1 MTFVNSATT
10 TAAAVELHHLL
21 GLYLR
26 LPNPRPRFCNFFVQ
40 ANICQMKLPLPPRT
54 QTKAPLLVCALLC
67 SAPALAG
74 PSAPIEKRPAP
85 PPASAAEPRDVVLLA
100 RVRNPD
106 ATLASA
112 QAFIP
117 LPGILQKEVA
127 DALGPAKAAVAQRA
141 PLDLV
146 VALDP
151 DSGDKPERPLF
162 AFSIG
167 LLSIE
172 EAQRTIRGPLKG
184 SFVEL
189 NRGSYAV
196 QLPMDPDKK
205 SDDLT
210 CLMAPSVGAAPARI
224 VCSDRQRDLD
234 LLAPFMLRTLPAKNL
249 GPADL
254 HAELRVIPATARY
267 GAQIQQGLA
276 LGVVAIPQALQ
287 LGAPRFDRALTDTVK
302 SFAEELGVTLS
313 ELDRATLD
321 LGMGPAGVEL
331 RMGYQLRGRKSWLA
345 RTLVEEAAKAGP
357 PPDFFYRLP
366 ADAGSAS
373 YVNLTYSRSNIEA
386 LVGPLRALLDA
397 WLEHKALPAADRQA
411 LAAALDPKAWPAGA
425 SAWASGDNDQ
435 AARPA
440 PKGRAQKPAETSLLS
455 SLQGDYYL
463 GVSDAPADAM
473 RDWVKAAVAAYNRP
487 ALQAML
493 KKTLKGLDASLNA
506 PTLRLAPAP
515 RDLPAGSTEV
525 SFSMAIP
532 TDLAEKITAKG
543 TPNTKATKAAKPA
556 KPAGRPV
563 PLALTFFVVPDGKLM
578 WTALGADRATLV
590 RRVKAGLAGDRPLA
604 GRAGIE
610 DLRGNHVAGGY
621 WTLRPMLQEIARIME
636 QSGKDKDG
644 KGTAERLDRALNVA
658 PNHGETPMLFFTR
671 SVDGPALDREIV
683 VRLPK
688 GMIDD
693 AISIIVSMVNERG
706 KPNP

>member
-1 MTFVNSATT
+1 MTQAPI
-10 TAAAVELHHLL
+10 LL
-21 GLYLR
+21 
-26 LPNPRPRFCNFFVQ
+26 
-40 ANICQMKLPLPPRT
+40 
-54 QTKAPLLVCALLC
+54 CALLC

-74 PSAPIEKRPAP
+74 PSAPLAQRP
-85 PPASAAEPRDVVLLA
+85 PPTASAAEPRDVVLVA
-100 RVRNPD
+100 RLRSPE
-106 ATLASA
+106 ATLSSA

-127 DALGPAKAAVAQRA
+127 DALGPAQKAIAQKA

-167 LLSIE
+167 LLSVE

-184 SFVEL
+184 SVVEV
-189 NRGSYAV
+189 NRGTFAV

-210 CLMAPSVGAAPARI
+210 CLLAPSVGAAPARI

-234 LLAPFMLRTLPAKNL
+234 HLAPFMLRTLPGRNL

-254 HAELRVIPATARY
+254 HAELRITPATTRY
-267 GAQIQQGLA
+267 GAQLQQGLA

-287 LGAPRFDRALTDTVK
+287 LGAPRFDRSLTDTVK
-302 SFAEELGVTLS
+302 SLADELGLTLA

-386 LVGPLRALLDA
+386 LFGPLRTLLDA

-411 LAAALDPKAWPAGA
+411 IAAALDPKAWPAGA
-425 SAWASGDNDQ
+425 SAWASGDND
-435 AARPA
+435 PA
-440 PKGRAQKPAETSLLS
+440 GPPAKGRPQKPAESSLLS

-463 GVSDAPADAM
+463 GVSDAPAEAM
-473 RDWVKAAVAAYNRP
+473 REWVKAAIAAYNRP
-487 ALQAML
+487 AVQAQL
-493 KKTLKGLDASLNA
+493 KKALKGLDASLIA
-506 PTLRLAPAP
+506 PTLRLLPSP
-515 RDLPAGSTEV
+515 RDLPPGSTEV
-525 SFSMAIP
+525 AFSMMVP

-543 TPNTKATKAAKPA
+543 GKPARPA
-556 KPAGRPV
+556 KPVKGAGRPV
-563 PLALTFFVVPDGKLM
+563 PLSLTFIVVPDGKLM
-578 WTALGADRATLV
+578 WSALGADRATLV
-590 RRVKAGLAGDRPLA
+590 RRVKGGLASEKPLT
-604 GRAGIE
+604 GRTGIE
-610 DLRGNHVAGGY
+610 DLRGSHVAGGF
-621 WTLRPMLQEIARIME
+621 WTLRPMLQEIARILE

-644 KGTAERLDRALNVA
+644 KGTSARLDRALNVA
-658 PNHGETPMLFFTR
+658 PNHGETPMLYFTR
-671 SVDGPALDREIV
+671 SLEGPALDREIV

-706 KPNP
+706 KQAP